1 MIVIS
6 GIRGWLGNSA
16 VNVLVDDLSIHPNEI
31 VGIGSQRNIEKIG
44 NHSYEVKTWEDI
56 ARDIKDV
63 QLFLHFGFLTRD
75 KVAKL
80 SFEEYLRRNREI
92 TNQALDFI
100 RINSPK
106 AVVNISSGAVF
117 DAPTFT
123 ELTNDV
129 TRNPYGF
136 LKLEEERRLQEL
148 CKEKNIGIVINRL
161 WGLSGSDVKN
171 KAPYALYEFIRKAQ
185 ENEVIEI
192 QSKNL
197 VFRRYV
203 NDRQLMRL
211 LLKLGLKSES
221 LLFDSGGP
229 LIEVEDLAR
238 LVVRTL
244 KSRSNILKRHV
255 DPKVIK
261 DEYYSKNSKFE
272 EIFALNMNETLL
284 SLEEQIILSASGS
297 KNVNGGI

>member
-16 VNVLVDDLSIHPNEI
+16 VNVLVDEFSINPKEI
-31 VGIGSQRNIEKIG
+31 VGIGSQKNIEKIG
-44 NHSYEVKTWEDI
+44 SNSYEVRRWEDFT
-56 ARDIKDV
+56 AGIKDV

-80 SFEEYLRRNREI
+80 PFEEYLSKNREI
-92 TNQALDFI
+92 TNQALNFI
-100 RINSPK
+100 RNNSPK
-106 AVVNISSGAVF
+106 AVINVSSGAVF

-123 ELTNDV
+123 KLTNDIKH
-129 TRNPYGF
+129 NPYGF
-136 LKLEEERRLQEL
+136 LKLEEERRLQEI

-171 KAPYALYEFIRKAQ
+171 REPYALYEFIKKAK
-185 ENEVIEI
+185 ENEVIKI

-211 LLKLGLKSES
+211 LLKLGFASES
-221 LLFDSGGP
+221 HLFDSGGP

-244 KSRSNILKRHV
+244 NSESNISKRDI
-255 DPKVIK
+255 DPQVIK
-261 DEYYSKNSKFE
+261 DEYFSKNSKFE
-272 EIFALNMNETLL
+272 EIFALNMSETLL
-284 SLEEQIILSASGS
+284 SLEEQIILSASGA
-297 KNVNGGI
+297 KNVSGGI

>member
-16 VNVLVDDLSIHPNEI
+16 VNVLVDEFSINPKEI
-31 VGIGSQRNIEKIG
+31 VGIGSQKNIEKIG
-44 NHSYEVKTWEDI
+44 SNSFEVKTWEDFT
-56 ARDIKDV
+56 AGIKDV
-63 QLFLHFGFLTRD
+63 KLFLHFGFLTRD

-80 SFEEYLRRNREI
+80 PFEEYLSKNREI
-92 TNQALDFI
+92 TNQALSFI
-100 RINSPK
+100 RNNSPK
-106 AVVNISSGAVF
+106 AVINVSSGAVF

-123 ELTNDV
+123 ELTNDIKH
-129 TRNPYGF
+129 NPYGF
-136 LKLEEERRLQEL
+136 LKLEEEKRLQEI

-171 KAPYALYEFIRKAQ
+171 RSPYALYEFIKKAQ
-185 ENEVIEI
+185 ENEAIKI

-211 LLKLGLKSES
+211 LLKLGFASES
-221 LLFDSGGP
+221 HLFDSGGP

-244 KSRSNILKRHV
+244 SSKSNISKRDI
-255 DPKVIK
+255 DPQVVK
-261 DEYYSKNSKFE
+261 DEYFSKNSKFE
-272 EIFALNMNETLL
+272 EIFALNMSESLL
-284 SLEEQIILSASGS
+284 SLEEQIILSASGA
-297 KNVNGGI
+297 KNVSGGI

>member
-1 MIVIS
+1 M
-6 GIRGWLGNSA
+6 A
-16 VNVLVDDLSIHPNEI
+16 
-31 VGIGSQRNIEKIG
+31 
-44 NHSYEVKTWEDI
+44 
-56 ARDIKDV
+56 
-63 QLFLHFGFLTRD
+63 
-75 KVAKL
+75 KV
-80 SFEEYLRRNREI
+80 
-92 TNQALDFI
+92 
-100 RINSPK
+100 
-106 AVVNISSGAVF
+106 
-117 DAPTFT
+117 
-123 ELTNDV
+123 
-129 TRNPYGF
+129 
-136 LKLEEERRLQEL
+136 
-148 CKEKNIGIVINRL
+148 
-161 WGLSGSDVKN
+161 
-171 KAPYALYEFIRKAQ
+171 
-185 ENEVIEI
+185 NEVIEI

-203 NDRQLMRL
+203 NDRQLMKL

-255 DPKVIK
+255 DPKVIQ

-297 KNVNGGI
+297 KNVNGGIWIP

>member
-16 VNVLVDDLSIHPNEI
+16 VNVLVDDFSIDPKEI

-44 NHSYEVKTWEDI
+44 SNLYEVKTWEDF
-56 ARDIKDV
+56 AEGIKDV

-75 KVAKL
+75 KVATL
-80 SFEEYLRRNREI
+80 SLEEYLKRNREI
-92 TNQALDFI
+92 TNQALNFI
-100 RINSPK
+100 RNYSPK
-106 AVVNISSGAVF
+106 AVVNVSSGAVF

-123 ELTNDV
+123 ELTSDMR
-129 TRNPYGF
+129 RNPYGF
-136 LKLEEERRLQEL
+136 LKLEEERGLQEL
-148 CKEKNIGIVINRL
+148 CKEKKIGIVINRL

-171 KAPYALYEFIRKAQ
+171 IEPYALYEFIKKAQ
-185 ENEVIEI
+185 ENSTIEI

-211 LLKLGLKSES
+211 LLKLGLASES
-221 LLFDSGGP
+221 HLFDSGGP

-244 KSRSNILKRHV
+244 NSKSNISKRNI
-255 DPKVIK
+255 DPQVVK
-261 DEYYSKNSKFE
+261 DEYYPKNSKFE
-272 EIFALNMNETLL
+272 EIFALNMSETLL
-284 SLEEQIILSASGS
+284 SLEEQIILSASGA
-297 KNVNGGI
+297 KNVSGGI